1 MKKIFALIVAILL
14 LLCGCTHSKLPLSG
28 NSIEKPKIDWKS
40 AETDVNIENNN
51 FKLSFSVSSGEVQI
65 TNKTT
70 GAVFSSR
77 QGISVEENSS
87 LSELVLTFYDT
98 QSTIH
103 TMNSYENSVK
113 LGSFKVFNAEKAIRI
128 EYEFNEKTAELLVP
142 AVMTVERYE
151 ALKKAI
157 PSKDVQ
163 KLSMYYELIYSS
175 DNTSRVQA
183 LKEKYPYLKEND
195 LYVVFDGL
203 MTNEKQK
210 LSDII
215 KSSGYTSEEYI
226 KDIDNMGISQSE
238 INIPVSFKLPVEY
251 YLTDNGLTVE
261 ACCNEIEYP
270 KSLATLQSIKLF
282 SGFGICG
289 ERAESFILADGS
301 GSVVLLEE
309 NSDEFFT
316 EAIYGSDLSVSSKNT
331 SNLTQSYRL
340 PVCAYSAKGGSFFAV
355 ADSAAEA
362 GYVNAEVKG
371 STNKADALYYSFDI
385 EAMDKLSIRPG
396 SNISDVNYYSGKQL
410 TVNPVVSYYFTDGV
424 LNAKDLAS
432 KYREVVINT
441 FDLKE
446 KKSKG
451 DLIWLEFTGYEMI
464 DTTVMGVPTQK
475 KVVLSKLSDIEKA
488 VNELH
493 KNGVKGLNIRLKG
506 FGNYGANHAAANTF
520 ELDKSVGTVDE
531 LRRLAKTLNENDG
544 KLYLENDISFAYKDY
559 SFDDFSPKKDA
570 VYSLGGSLCYKSD
583 FDLVELDFKKKVDT
597 KYIISS
603 HNYLSY
609 MEGFTK
615 KYLKKVNDKDIGV
628 SWGAGGKWLFSNF
641 NDKNVLDRTDALNST
656 VTTLEYAG
664 KNYSSVTTDGGN
676 LYVIPFVDSITNIPL
691 YSSEYSIK
699 SFEAP
704 LYQYLLHG
712 MVDYTG
718 ESIST
723 SLYSDKLRTRS
734 VSLGA
739 GFLYSCVT
747 EADAYRELDSY
758 KKSDLFA
765 PDITTLTNQIIE
777 DYKLY
782 GTFYKHKATSK
793 ITSVSEISQGVIK
806 TEYSNGAFSI
816 VNETNK
822 TVNVLDFEIAAN
834 SSYLSEVK

>member
-1 MKKIFALIVAILL
+1 MKRIFALIVAILL
-14 LLCGCTHSKLPLSG
+14 LLCGCTQSQSPLSG
-28 NSIEKPKIDWKS
+28 NSVEKPKIDWKS
-40 AETDVNIENNN
+40 AETDINIENNN
-51 FKLSFSVSSGEVQI
+51 FKLSFSVTSGELQI
-65 TNKTT
+65 TNKST

-77 QGISVEENSS
+77 QGISAEEESA
-87 LSELVLTFYDT
+87 LSELVLTYYDT

-103 TMNSYENSVK
+103 TMNSYTNSVK
-113 LGSFKVFNAEKAIRI
+113 LGSFKAFNTEDAIRI

-151 ALKKAI
+151 AIRNAI
-157 PSKDVQ
+157 PSKDFQ

-183 LKEKYPYLKEND
+183 LKEKYPYLKKND
-195 LYVVFDGL
+195 LYVVFDNL

-210 LSDII
+210 ISNII
-215 KSSGYTSEEYI
+215 KLSGYTAEEYM
-226 KDIDNMGISQSE
+226 KDIDDMGISRGE
-238 INIPVSFKLPVEY
+238 INIPVSFKLPVEF

-289 ERAESFILADGS
+289 ERAESFILADGN
-301 GSVVLLEE
+301 GSVSLLEE
-309 NSDEFFT
+309 NADEFIT
-316 EAIYGSDLSVSSKNT
+316 VPIYGGDLTVASKNE
-331 SNLTQSYRL
+331 SNLSQSYRL
-340 PVCAYSAKGGSFFAV
+340 PVCGYNAKGGSFFAV
-355 ADSAAEA
+355 VDSAAEA

-371 STNKADALYYSFDI
+371 TTNKSDALYYSFDI

-424 LNAKDLAS
+424 LNTKDLAS
-432 KYREVVINT
+432 KYREVVNNT
-441 FDLKE
+441 LDLKD
-446 KKSKG
+446 KKSNG

-464 DTTVMGVPTQK
+464 NTTVMGVPTQK

-493 KNGVKGLNIRLKG
+493 NNGVKGLNIRLKG

-520 ELDKSVGTVDE
+520 ELDKDVGTADE
-531 LRRLAKTLNENDG
+531 LKRLAKTLNENGG

-559 SFDDFSPKKDA
+559 SFDGFSPKNDA
-570 VYSLGGSLCYKSD
+570 VYSLSGSLCYKSD

-609 MEGFTK
+609 MKGFTQ
-615 KYLKKVNDKDIGV
+615 KYLKKINDKDIGV
-628 SWGAGGKWLFSNF
+628 SWSAGGKWLFSNF
-641 NDKNVLDRTDALNST
+641 NDKNVLDRTDALNNT
-656 VTTLEYAG
+656 VATLEYLS
-664 KNYSSVTTDGGN
+664 KNYSSVMTDGGN
-676 LYVIPFVDSITNIPL
+676 LYVIPFADCITNIPL

-747 EADAYRELDSY
+747 EVDAYRELDSY
-758 KKSDLFA
+758 KRSGLFA

-782 GTFYKHKATSK
+782 GSFYKHKATSK

-806 TEYSNGAFSI
+806 TEYSNGDFSI